1 MILMAT
7 PRAEQGAVD
16 HDDRD
21 DHRIA
26 PVMQKQGDRGTYQ
39 QDQHKWIA
47 ELAAQQGEGGIA
59 AVYRDDA
66 AALARAPLRRLRGGE
81 PGGTTLQN
89 CEELLRRA

>member
-1 MILMAT
+1 
-7 PRAEQGAVD
+7 
-16 HDDRD
+16 
-21 DHRIA
+21 
-26 PVMQKQGDRGTYQ
+26 MQKQGDRGTYQ